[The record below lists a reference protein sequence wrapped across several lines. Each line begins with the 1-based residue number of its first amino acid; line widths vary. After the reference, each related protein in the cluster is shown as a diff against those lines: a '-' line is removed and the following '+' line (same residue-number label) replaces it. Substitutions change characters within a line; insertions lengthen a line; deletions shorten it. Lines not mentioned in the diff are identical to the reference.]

1 MRLYRLRLVNYIG
14 IYHGMGLHEIDI
26 NFSLCKH
33 NLLVI
38 KGDNGSGKS
47 TIYNAMN
54 PLNDNTDS
62 LIEGLEGL
70 KLISYLLDDGTILQI
85 TYRYPVSK
93 KGERKL
99 TKCSIIRIYP
109 DGNSVELN
117 SSGNINSGK
126 DIIYEFFD
134 LDDNF
139 ILLSQLS
146 ANKKGLGGLKPFDRK
161 KYVNTI
167 IDSLEEYNS
176 LYRLLTKKS
185 IALKSMINSIST
197 KLSQIGNVEMVKD
210 IITKNTQELNIL
222 EEKKNYLISS
232 TASMK
237 AKLDEINKDGNIID
251 IYNESLKRRNELMNQ
266 YNEIPK
272 EIQDYSEEELLSL
285 EKQDSKYEATISI
298 LENNLQSLLDKEVSI
313 RDDRDKLQIQLNSL
327 FDQELLESTKNKI
340 NDLKIKLKFY
350 EDCFESVGF
359 KEYEN
364 ISEQE
369 YNLAINAI
377 DNINTHILSLGDV
390 YSLSIIEKSCS
401 IIVNPNSMRSL
412 ESINNELHIMKDRY
426 DSLIKELN
434 NSISQELFDNSDI
447 KCDHMNECP
456 AIKILLNKKFIPAE
470 KYKYIKNNI
479 QFIGDYIKELE
490 KERDE
495 LSLIYKCKDEIKSL
509 INYIETVYKVI
520 CKFPGTDRLS
530 SMKSIISS
538 IESIL
543 PINIDLS
550 KYREYMNYITAI
562 SSTKKDI
569 ESMQNKLDE
578 MMYANTASISIKQ
591 KLELLVANLQEVMDS
606 KSTLLAQIS
615 NTKNEELQIK
625 SKLQNIRLIK
635 ANKTAYESIS
645 LELKEINEKT
655 DYLAKKV
662 DEFKSINEKYIEDSS
677 ILNSISMNDI
687 PGLSKVIEENKY
699 KMVLFDQYKKDY
711 DEYSKL
717 YDSVQQVRHY
727 SSINGIQT
735 KYMTVYMN
743 DILKETNDLLELLF
757 YGSFKLQPFVINE
770 VEFRIPCID
779 MEGNIRPDISL
790 MSDSQVSMISM
801 LISFSL
807 LHKASKYYN
816 IIKLDE
822 VDSNLDVAN
831 RMQFSVLINDIMN
844 MLHFNQCIIISHNNE
859 LDLSNVDMIIF
870 KIQNEETRRSLYDS
884 GANIIYDYSIN
895 A

>member
-54 PLNDNTDS
+54 PLNDSADV
-62 LIEGLEGL
+62 LIDGIEGL

-313 RDDRDKLQIQLNSL
+313 RDERDKLQIQLNSL

-426 DSLIKELN
+426 DSLIKELD
-434 NSISQELFDNSDI
+434 NSISQELFDNSNI

-470 KYKYIKNNI
+470 KYKYIKDNI
-479 QFIGDYIKELE
+479 QFIGEYIKELE

-578 MMYANTASISIKQ
+578 MMYANTTSISIKQ

-687 PGLSKVIEENKY
+687 PGLNKVIEENKY

-870 KIQNEETRRSLYDS
+870 KMQNEETRRSLYDS
-884 GANIIYDYSIN
+884 GANVIYDYSIN

>member
-1 MRLYRLRLVNYIG
+1 
-14 IYHGMGLHEIDI
+14 
-26 NFSLCKH
+26 
-33 NLLVI
+33 
-38 KGDNGSGKS
+38 
-47 TIYNAMN
+47 MN

-62 LIEGLEGL
+62 LIDGLEGL

-210 IITKNTQELNIL
+210 IIAKNTQELNIL

-298 LENNLQSLLDKEVSI
+298 LENNLQSLLDKEISI
-313 RDDRDKLQIQLNSL
+313 RDERDKLQIQLNSL

-401 IIVNPNSMRSL
+401 IIVNPNSIRSL

-426 DSLIKELN
+426 DSLMKELD
-434 NSISQELFDNSDI
+434 NSISQELFDNSNI

-456 AIKILLNKKFIPAE
+456 AIKE
-470 KYKYIKNNI
+470 
-479 QFIGDYIKELE
+479 
-490 KERDE
+490 
-495 LSLIYKCKDEIKSL
+495 
-509 INYIETVYKVI
+509 
-520 CKFPGTDRLS
+520 
-530 SMKSIISS
+530 
-538 IESIL
+538 
-543 PINIDLS
+543 
-550 KYREYMNYITAI
+550 
-562 SSTKKDI
+562 
-569 ESMQNKLDE
+569 
-578 MMYANTASISIKQ
+578 
-591 KLELLVANLQEVMDS
+591 
-606 KSTLLAQIS
+606 
-615 NTKNEELQIK
+615 
-625 SKLQNIRLIK
+625 
-635 ANKTAYESIS
+635 
-645 LELKEINEKT
+645 
-655 DYLAKKV
+655 
-662 DEFKSINEKYIEDSS
+662 
-677 ILNSISMNDI
+677 
-687 PGLSKVIEENKY
+687 
-699 KMVLFDQYKKDY
+699 
-711 DEYSKL
+711 
-717 YDSVQQVRHY
+717 
-727 SSINGIQT
+727 
-735 KYMTVYMN
+735 
-743 DILKETNDLLELLF
+743 
-757 YGSFKLQPFVINE
+757 
-770 VEFRIPCID
+770 
-779 MEGNIRPDISL
+779 
-790 MSDSQVSMISM
+790 
-801 LISFSL
+801 
-807 LHKASKYYN
+807 
-816 IIKLDE
+816 
-822 VDSNLDVAN
+822 
-831 RMQFSVLINDIMN
+831 
-844 MLHFNQCIIISHNNE
+844 
-859 LDLSNVDMIIF
+859 
-870 KIQNEETRRSLYDS
+870 
-884 GANIIYDYSIN
+884 
-895 A
+895 